1 MKRGKFR
8 QGKIPTYSRASED
21 GSQADRGNAALKL
34 QMKRLLGN
42 QFVRRENSRL
52 AIRGFTISERGSV
65 EMREELTKGF
75 VKICRKYTSERKY
88 TCETTLGTGSTS
100 R

>member
-8 QGKIPTYSRASED
+8 QGKIPTYSRASVD

-52 AIRGFTISERGSV
+52 AIRGFTISERGTV
-65 EMREELTKGF
+65 EEDERGVDERF
-75 VKICRKYTSERKY
+75 RKDTQKVHIGKEIY
-88 TCETTLGTGSTS
+88 L
-100 R
+100 